1 MNFDFDMNLYKVFYA
16 VAKNN
21 SFSKAA
27 EELFVTQPSV
37 SYSIKQLEDRLNI
50 KLFKRNH
57 KGIKITPEGKE
68 VLKYVEKSYNDISVG
83 ERSLKENIDLNCGK
97 ISIGV
102 QSHIGRFFLFPYFEE
117 FHKKYPNI
125 EINISSRNTA
135 ELIKLLENN
144 DIDFVI
150 DTSPIETEYS
160 NLVIEPL
167 MELEH
172 CFVCSKNYII
182 KNKDM
187 KIQDLKE
194 YSLILPVERSTPRK
208 QLTKLLKD
216 EDIELKPFIT
226 IETTE
231 MLIDA
236 VKKNMGIGYVIRNA
250 IEEEL
255 ENDKLE
261 EIKVNIQLPKLLLNL
276 VYIENNLTNIPKVFM
291 EEIKKNKI

>member
-1 MNFDFDMNLYKVFYA
+1 
-16 VAKNN
+16 
-21 SFSKAA
+21 
-27 EELFVTQPSV
+27 
-37 SYSIKQLEDRLNI
+37 
-50 KLFKRNH
+50 
-57 KGIKITPEGKE
+57 
-68 VLKYVEKSYNDISVG
+68 
-83 ERSLKENIDLNCGK
+83 
-97 ISIGV
+97 
-102 QSHIGRFFLFPYFEE
+102 
-117 FHKKYPNI
+117 
-125 EINISSRNTA
+125 
-135 ELIKLLENN
+135 
-144 DIDFVI
+144 
-150 DTSPIETEYS
+150 
-160 NLVIEPL
+160 
-167 MELEH
+167 
-172 CFVCSKNYII
+172 
-182 KNKDM
+182 M

-291 EEIKKNKI
+291 EEIKNK

>member
-1 MNFDFDMNLYKVFYA
+1 
-16 VAKNN
+16 
-21 SFSKAA
+21 
-27 EELFVTQPSV
+27 
-37 SYSIKQLEDRLNI
+37 
-50 KLFKRNH
+50 
-57 KGIKITPEGKE
+57 
-68 VLKYVEKSYNDISVG
+68 
-83 ERSLKENIDLNCGK
+83 
-97 ISIGV
+97 
-102 QSHIGRFFLFPYFEE
+102 
-117 FHKKYPNI
+117 
-125 EINISSRNTA
+125 
-135 ELIKLLENN
+135 
-144 DIDFVI
+144 
-150 DTSPIETEYS
+150 
-160 NLVIEPL
+160 

-172 CFVCSKNYII
+172 CFVCSKNYVI

-291 EEIKKNKI
+291 EEIKENKI